1 MARKIVCIEPIATA
15 DPAWLGATIGPIQHY
30 LTGPLPPTSK

>member
-15 DPAWLGATIGPIQHY
+15 DPARLAATIGPIQHY
-30 LTGPLPPTSK
+30 VTAPLPPTSK